1 MEILFISPYLDKFFF
16 FPQFFYVL
24 PFLIFSLLILYS
36 SWKLKRSIRRYKL
49 LFYTYLITSIL
60 MISFFFIPEIVI
72 INIDSSEVV
81 LSNIIIFSR
90 FSVFYILT
98 LIPQAVVLV
107 YIGWINKDEFNNYW
121 LISAGLFLLNVGWEY
136 FSKLLERFNL
146 VNLSLLSFNDLLFYI
161 NLIFLLLSL
170 TSFTYLFI
178 HGIYNDQKE
187 FTSTGISMIFVDT
200 YLSLMTG
207 VILFLVLFS

>member
-36 SWKLKRSIRRYKL
+36 SWKFKRSIRRYKL